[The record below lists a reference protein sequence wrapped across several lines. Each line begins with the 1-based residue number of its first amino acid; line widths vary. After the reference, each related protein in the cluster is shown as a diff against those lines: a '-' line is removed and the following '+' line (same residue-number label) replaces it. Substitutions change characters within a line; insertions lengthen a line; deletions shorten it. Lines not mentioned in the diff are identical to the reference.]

1 MNKTIYIAAGCFWG
15 SEKYFS
21 LVRGVLSTKVGYAN
35 GTTANP
41 TYEEVCHNNTGHAET
56 VEIQYD
62 DSILPLE
69 KLLRLYYDVIDP
81 TSINKQGGDH
91 GIQYRTGIYYID
103 EADLEIIRPSLAEL
117 AKNYE
122 KPIAI
127 EVKPLLHFYD
137 AEEYHQKY
145 LDKNPSGYCHI
156 GQCAFDS
163 ARNA

>member
-15 SEKYFS
+15 AEKYFS
-21 LVRGVLSTKVGYAN
+21 LIRGVLSTKVGYAN

-62 DSILPLE
+62 ESILSLD
-69 KLLRLYYDVIDP
+69 KLLRLYYEVIDP
-81 TSINKQGGDH
+81 TSVNRQGGDH

-103 EADLEIIRPSLAEL
+103 ETDLEIIKPSLEEL
-117 AKNYE
+117 AKKYD

-137 AEEYHQKY
+137 AEQYHQKY
-145 LDKNPSGYCHI
+145 LDKNPNGYCHI